1 MNRTCTAS
9 AILFCIASATQADSL
24 ALDDRSGVFSGAAR
38 GGCATMAYQDFWLEP
53 LGSEC
58 LHSTED
64 YLDYEA
70 VFVPTVYGVEIAPQM
85 LDGLSPNTNGTL
97 RLTLGIDGWAE
108 GSVTVGAP
116 PLLWGE
122 LYGWA
127 SIHRCAGGVQ
137 EMCYTCGRRHSSD
150 DGYDC
155 SHDLGC
161 AARTSYANACTC
173 APLLVKV
180 NWDDDNWNFS
190 EDRLEARPCTGDD
203 ETEGFRAI
211 GVGRYCCCHGDI
223 SGTTSVSELT
233 ASSELRLWNG
243 STAASSSASAFAI
256 EAISASSGIGSATV
270 SYEIRDETNGFLRTV
285 TRQVTAANL
294 EIRPDFNDDGT
305 VDNYDRFYFD
315 DGGTWQLRVRDEP
328 YKFALVSECPSAA
341 SASLLAVQSAGTGTV
356 IRTQLTGGTTLPFGT
371 PSSSPLFAAK
381 NETKELFVDTSG
393 GPGTIYLHYSLGFG
407 GAHAPLADIR
417 QIHVVDANG
426 REEWATTNSLPDLV
440 YNFSD
445 VLGDVYWTIYDDED
459 NIVDYGDDSS
469 FTPIDLPPGN
479 YTVEVYFA
487 DVYEDGILG
496 YTSSAPLHVVD
507 VRLVRLFETANEA
520 NRISNPTRKDDTT
533 GNPDAETEIVNA
545 GTPLEERYAAPRNY
559 LYTVGDPVTG
569 NFNVS
574 AQFDATGAEGCT
586 NYYCA
591 FYQPDGQK
599 APGTETNI
607 DLTAESVA
615 FSLPAPAL
623 VTNVVWG
630 LRGGLDVNHNATLDN
645 DEASSFAIYTNS
657 ANVVKHA
664 CIKGITKEQYETDRQ
679 VINRRVYWYIDNPP
693 TWIVPNARSFLTLF
707 YRNGLTSELD
717 ESYRPNSTTEI
728 SFDAFSANN
737 SCFAEWLTHNSG
749 LNFSSYGVGPI
760 VKYGWNSQSTI
771 SKFLAK
777 QTPFQLKTYHADIN
791 SGAVS
796 ETLTTTGTK
805 LKQFYETNVISV
817 AQSLLAN
824 EENGAIAVLPSTNG
838 WYDVSSSDIFQGLS
852 PAWVPGLTIDVGE
865 YYGYSGIPA
874 IILDYN
880 AYEGRVNNYD
890 AHGTI
895 GRGRLI
901 NPSYRFFV
909 EKQTTPTGSAQYIVT
924 NVTFSCT
931 ISDLYDF
938 NHEDGDIATSAA
950 SIQIG
955 YGAGAMSRYPQ
966 YGKIFMHEIDI
977 KMDYAAPF
985 ATYSYPQMP
994 QSGGEYND

>member
-1 MNRTCTAS
+1 MKRACIAS
-9 AILFCIASATQADSL
+9 AILLCIATATQADSL
-24 ALDDRSGVFSGAAR
+24 ALDDRSGVFSGTTR
-38 GGCATMAYQDFWLEP
+38 GGSAAMAYQDFWLEP

-58 LHSTED
+58 LHNAEN

-70 VFVPTVYGVEIAPQM
+70 VFSPAIFGVGITPQM
-85 LDGLSPNTNGTL
+85 LDGFTLNTNGTL
-97 RLTLGIDGWAE
+97 RLALGIDSWAE

-137 EMCYTCGRRHSSD
+137 EMCYACGRRHSSE

-155 SHDLGC
+155 SHDLDC

-190 EDRLEARPCTGDD
+190 EDRLEASPCTGDD

-243 STAASSSASAFAI
+243 STVASSSANSFAI
-256 EAISASSGIGSATV
+256 EAIAASSGIGSATV
-270 SYEIRDETNGFLRTV
+270 SYEIRDETNGFLRTI

-294 EIRPDFNDDGT
+294 EIRPDFNDDET

-341 SASLLAVQSAGTGTV
+341 SASLRAVQSAGTGTV
-356 IRTQLTGGTTLPFGT
+356 IRTQATGGTTLPFGT

-393 GPGTIYLHYSLGFG
+393 GPGTLYLQYSLGFG
-407 GAHAPLADIR
+407 GTHSPLTATR
-417 QIHVVDANG
+417 QIHIVDANVH
-426 REEWATTNSLPDLV
+426 EEWATTNSLPDLV

-445 VLGDVYWTIYDDED
+445 VLGDVYWTIYDDEY

-496 YTSSAPLHVVD
+496 YTSSATLHVID
-507 VRLVRLFETANEA
+507 VRLVRLFETANET
-520 NRISNPTRKDDTT
+520 NRIFSPTRKDDTT

-623 VTNVVWG
+623 VTNVVWE

-645 DEASSFAIYTNS
+645 DEASPFAIYTNS

-664 CIKGITKEQYETDRQ
+664 HIKGITKEQYNEFHQATDDDVFFQGDTPAIAILPHARTLLALFYENGSYANLNPDYQPDSYQ
-679 VINRRVYWYIDNPP
+679 VIP
-693 TWIVPNARSFLTLF
+693 
-707 YRNGLTSELD
+707 NGLC
-717 ESYRPNSTTEI
+717 
-728 SFDAFSANN
+728 AFTNTGD
-737 SCFAEWLTHNSG
+737 CFSEWLTHNNG
-749 LNFSSYGVGPI
+749 LDFLPNGCAQIVQYDWEENSAMSQFMIYRTPFVMKRWMEVGGHNNLLRTNTSRNLEAFYNAS
-760 VKYGWNSQSTI
+760 VKSAAESHLSNAADGTEATFPLNGGWYGWSDFGSYNV
-771 SKFLAK
+771 F
-777 QTPFQLKTYHADIN
+777 
-791 SGAVS
+791 
-796 ETLTTTGTK
+796 
-805 LKQFYETNVISV
+805 TN
-817 AQSLLAN
+817 
-824 EENGAIAVLPSTNG
+824 
-838 WYDVSSSDIFQGLS
+838 LS
-852 PAWVPGLTIDVGE
+852 PSWVPGITIDVGVGPG
-865 YYGYSGIPA
+865 YGNEIGVALGDGNTDNGI
-874 IILDYN
+874 IKDF
-880 AYEGRVNNYD
+880 D
-890 AHGTI
+890 AHATI
-895 GRGRLI
+895 GRGRMI
-901 NPSYRFFV
+901 NPRYRFTVRKSVSLLGLLTTYEVVSV
-909 EKQTTPTGSAQYIVT
+909 EFACVLT
-924 NVTFSCT
+924 
-931 ISDLYDF
+931 DLYDF
-938 NHEDGDIATSAA
+938 NFEDGGRATKAA
-950 SIQIG
+950 ALQLG
-955 YGAGAMSRYPQ
+955 YGNGSVPMRIQ
-966 YGKIFMHEIDI
+966 NGKVFRHQMTIRHT
-977 KMDYAAPF
+977 YTNPF
-985 ATYSYPQMP
+985 
-994 QSGGEYND
+994 

>member
-1 MNRTCTAS
+1 MKRTCIAS
-9 AILFCIASATQADSL
+9 AILLCIATAARADNL
-24 ALDDRSGVFSGAAR
+24 ALDDRSGIFSGSAR
-38 GGCATMAYQDFWLEP
+38 GGNAAMAYQDFWLEP

-58 LHSTED
+58 LHDTED
-64 YLDYEA
+64 YLDYEPIFA
-70 VFVPTVYGVEIAPQM
+70 PSIFGVAIAPQM
-85 LDGLSPNTNGTL
+85 LDGFSLNTNGTL
-97 RLTLGIDGWAE
+97 RLTLGIDSWAE

-127 SIHRCAGGVQ
+127 SIHRCSGGVQ
-137 EMCYTCGRRHSSD
+137 EMCYACGRRHSSD

-190 EDRLEARPCTGDD
+190 EDRLEASPCTGDD

-243 STAASSSASAFAI
+243 STAASSSASSFAI

-270 SYEIRDETNGFLRTV
+270 SYEIRDETNGFLRTI

-294 EIRPDFNDDGT
+294 EIRPDFNDDET

-328 YKFALVSECPSAA
+328 YKFVLVSECPSAA

-356 IRTQLTGGTTLPFGT
+356 IRTQATGGTTLPFGT
-371 PSSSPLFAAK
+371 PSSAPLFAAK

-393 GPGTIYLHYSLGFG
+393 GPGTLYLHYSLGFG
-407 GAHAPLADIR
+407 STHAPLADTR
-417 QIHVVDANG
+417 QIHVVDANV

-487 DVYEDGILG
+487 DVYDDSILG
-496 YTSSAPLHVVD
+496 YTSSAPLHVID
-507 VRLVRLFETANEA
+507 VRLVRLFETANET
-520 NRISNPTRKDDTT
+520 NRIFNPTRKDDTT

-545 GTPLEERYAAPRNY
+545 GTLLEERYAAPRNY

-623 VTNVVWG
+623 VTNVVWE
-630 LRGGLDVNHNATLDN
+630 LRGGLDVNHNTTLDS
-645 DEASSFAIYTNS
+645 DEATPFAIYTNS

-664 CIKGITKEQYETDRQ
+664 CLKGITKEQYEDSSD
-679 VINRRVYWYIDNPP
+679 YIDNRVDLWLYGDDTPP
-693 TWIVPNARSFLTLF
+693 AIIFTRARTLLKIFYMCTGDRGLAPELAPNIVNSNAV
-707 YRNGLTSELD
+707 
-717 ESYRPNSTTEI
+717 I
-728 SFDAFSANN
+728 HAFANDG
-737 SCFAEWLTHNSG
+737 SCFSEWITHNSG
-749 LNFSSYGVGPI
+749 AEYDPNGSATVCDYTWDEGSDMSEFIASQWPFAPKVPTVGIINVNWTPTQTGQILHQFYTNVVESQVISHMSDMEIGTVLTFPTNGGWYTQASSTNFFSS
-760 VKYGWNSQSTI
+760 
-771 SKFLAK
+771 
-777 QTPFQLKTYHADIN
+777 
-791 SGAVS
+791 
-796 ETLTTTGTK
+796 
-805 LKQFYETNVISV
+805 
-817 AQSLLAN
+817 
-824 EENGAIAVLPSTNG
+824 
-838 WYDVSSSDIFQGLS
+838 LS
-852 PAWVPGLTIDVGE
+852 PSWVPGITVDVGINP
-865 YYGYSGIPA
+865 GSPTTALLSDFFATSGA
-874 IILDYN
+874 ADN
-880 AYEGRVNNYD
+880 YE
-890 AHGTI
+890 AHITI
-895 GRGRLI
+895 GRGRIL
-901 NPSYRFFV
+901 NPRYRFEVQKQNGDTGITFV
-909 EKQTTPTGSAQYIVT
+909 VT
-924 NVTFSCT
+924 NMIFGCT
-931 ISDLYDF
+931 VMDLYDF
-938 NHEDGDIATSAA
+938 NYEDGGAATHAA
-950 SIQIG
+950 AVQLGFGNGTIQDR
-955 YGAGAMSRYPQ
+955 SEH
-966 YGKIFMHEIDI
+966 GKIFTH
-977 KMDYAAPF
+977 KMYILKNYPYPF
-985 ATYSYPQMP
+985 TR
-994 QSGGEYND
+994 

>member
-1 MNRTCTAS
+1 MKRACIAS
-9 AILFCIASATQADSL
+9 AILLCIATATQADSL
-24 ALDDRSGVFSGAAR
+24 ALDDRSGVFSGTTR
-38 GGCATMAYQDFWLEP
+38 GGSAAMAYQDFWLEP

-58 LHSTED
+58 LHNAEN

-70 VFVPTVYGVEIAPQM
+70 VFSPAIFGVGITPQM
-85 LDGLSPNTNGTL
+85 LDGFTLNTNGTL
-97 RLTLGIDGWAE
+97 RLALGIDSWAE

-137 EMCYTCGRRHSSD
+137 EMCYACGRRHSSE

-155 SHDLGC
+155 SHDLDC

-190 EDRLEARPCTGDD
+190 EDRLEASPCTGDD
-203 ETEGFRAI
+203 ETEGFQAI
-211 GVGRYCCCHGDI
+211 GIGKYCCCHGDI

-243 STAASSSASAFAI
+243 TTAASSSANSFAI
-256 EAISASSGIGSATV
+256 EAIAASSGIGSATV
-270 SYEIRDETNGFLRTV
+270 SYEIRDETNGFLRTI

-294 EIRPDFNDDGT
+294 EIRPDFNDDET

-328 YKFALVSECPSAA
+328 YKFARVSECPSAA
-341 SASLLAVQSAGTGTV
+341 SASLRAVQSAGTGTV
-356 IRTQLTGGTTLPFGT
+356 IRTQATGGTTLPFGT

-393 GPGTIYLHYSLGFG
+393 GPGTLYLQYSLGFG
-407 GAHAPLADIR
+407 GTHSPLTATR
-417 QIHVVDANG
+417 QIHIVDANVH
-426 REEWATTNSLPDLV
+426 EEWATTNSLPDLV

-445 VLGDVYWTIYDDED
+445 VLGDVYWTIYDDEY

-496 YTSSAPLHVVD
+496 YTSSATLHVID
-507 VRLVRLFETANEA
+507 VRLVRLFETANET
-520 NRISNPTRKDDTT
+520 NRIFSPTRKDDTT

-623 VTNVVWG
+623 VTNVVWE

-645 DEASSFAIYTNS
+645 DEASPFAIYTNS

-664 CIKGITKEQYETDRQ
+664 HIKGITKEQYNEFHQATDDDVFFQGDTPAIAILPHARTLLALFYENGSYANLNPDYQPDSYQ
-679 VINRRVYWYIDNPP
+679 VIP
-693 TWIVPNARSFLTLF
+693 
-707 YRNGLTSELD
+707 NGLC
-717 ESYRPNSTTEI
+717 
-728 SFDAFSANN
+728 AFTNTGD
-737 SCFAEWLTHNSG
+737 CFSEWLTHNNG
-749 LNFSSYGVGPI
+749 LDFLPNGCAQIVQYDWEENSAMSQFMIYRTPFVMKRWMEVGGHNNLLRTNTSRNLEAFYNAS
-760 VKYGWNSQSTI
+760 VKSAAESHLSNAADGTEATFPLNGGWYGWSDFGSYNV
-771 SKFLAK
+771 F
-777 QTPFQLKTYHADIN
+777 
-791 SGAVS
+791 
-796 ETLTTTGTK
+796 
-805 LKQFYETNVISV
+805 TN
-817 AQSLLAN
+817 
-824 EENGAIAVLPSTNG
+824 
-838 WYDVSSSDIFQGLS
+838 LS
-852 PAWVPGLTIDVGE
+852 PSWVPGITIDVGVGPG
-865 YYGYSGIPA
+865 YGNEIGVALGDGNTDNGI
-874 IILDYN
+874 IKDF
-880 AYEGRVNNYD
+880 D
-890 AHGTI
+890 AHATI
-895 GRGRLI
+895 GRGRMI
-901 NPSYRFFV
+901 NPRYRFTVRKSVSLLGLLTTYEVVSV
-909 EKQTTPTGSAQYIVT
+909 EFACVLT
-924 NVTFSCT
+924 
-931 ISDLYDF
+931 DLYDF
-938 NHEDGDIATSAA
+938 NFEDGGRATKAA
-950 SIQIG
+950 ALQLG
-955 YGAGAMSRYPQ
+955 YGNGSVPMRIQ
-966 YGKIFMHEIDI
+966 NGKVFRHQMTIRHT
-977 KMDYAAPF
+977 YTNPF
-985 ATYSYPQMP
+985 
-994 QSGGEYND
+994 

>member
-1 MNRTCTAS
+1 MKRACIAS
-9 AILFCIASATQADSL
+9 AILLCIATATQADSL
-24 ALDDRSGVFSGAAR
+24 ALDDRSGVFSGTTR
-38 GGCATMAYQDFWLEP
+38 GGSAAMAYQDFWLEP

-58 LHSTED
+58 LHNAEN

-70 VFVPTVYGVEIAPQM
+70 VFSPAIFGVGITPQM
-85 LDGLSPNTNGTL
+85 LDGFTLNTNGTL
-97 RLTLGIDGWAE
+97 RLALGIDSWAE

-137 EMCYTCGRRHSSD
+137 EMCYACGRRHSSE

-155 SHDLGC
+155 SHDLDC

-190 EDRLEARPCTGDD
+190 EDRLEASPCTGDD
-203 ETEGFRAI
+203 ETEGFQAI
-211 GVGRYCCCHGDI
+211 GIGKYCCCHGDI

-243 STAASSSASAFAI
+243 TTAASSSANSFAI
-256 EAISASSGIGSATV
+256 EAIAASSGIGSATV
-270 SYEIRDETNGFLRTV
+270 SYEIRDETNGFLRTI

-294 EIRPDFNDDGT
+294 EIRPDFNDDET

-341 SASLLAVQSAGTGTV
+341 SASLRAVQSAGTGTV
-356 IRTQLTGGTTLPFGT
+356 IRTQATGGTTLPFGT

-393 GPGTIYLHYSLGFG
+393 GPGTLYLQYSLGFG
-407 GAHAPLADIR
+407 GTHSPLTATR
-417 QIHVVDANG
+417 QIHIVDANVH
-426 REEWATTNSLPDLV
+426 EEWATTNSLPDLV

-445 VLGDVYWTIYDDED
+445 VLGDVYWTIYDDEY

-496 YTSSAPLHVVD
+496 YTSSATLHVID
-507 VRLVRLFETANEA
+507 VRLVRLFETANET
-520 NRISNPTRKDDTT
+520 NRIFSPTRKDDTT

-623 VTNVVWG
+623 VTNVVWE

-645 DEASSFAIYTNS
+645 DEASPFAIYTNS

-664 CIKGITKEQYETDRQ
+664 HIKGITKEQYNEFHQATDDDVFFQGDTPAIAILPHARTLLALFYENGSYANLNPDYQPDSYQ
-679 VINRRVYWYIDNPP
+679 VIP
-693 TWIVPNARSFLTLF
+693 
-707 YRNGLTSELD
+707 NGLC
-717 ESYRPNSTTEI
+717 
-728 SFDAFSANN
+728 AFTNTGD
-737 SCFAEWLTHNSG
+737 CFSEWLTHNNG
-749 LNFSSYGVGPI
+749 LDFLPNGCAQIVQYDWEENSAMSQFMIYRTPFVMKRWMEVGGHNNLLRTNTSRNLEAFYNAS
-760 VKYGWNSQSTI
+760 VKSAAESHLSNAADGTEATFPLNGGWYGWSDFGSYNV
-771 SKFLAK
+771 F
-777 QTPFQLKTYHADIN
+777 
-791 SGAVS
+791 
-796 ETLTTTGTK
+796 
-805 LKQFYETNVISV
+805 TN
-817 AQSLLAN
+817 
-824 EENGAIAVLPSTNG
+824 
-838 WYDVSSSDIFQGLS
+838 LS
-852 PAWVPGLTIDVGE
+852 PSWVPGITIDVGVGPG
-865 YYGYSGIPA
+865 YGNEIGVALGDGNTDNGI
-874 IILDYN
+874 IKDF
-880 AYEGRVNNYD
+880 D
-890 AHGTI
+890 AHATI
-895 GRGRLI
+895 GRGRMI
-901 NPSYRFFV
+901 NPRYRFTVRKSVSLLGLLTTYEVVSV
-909 EKQTTPTGSAQYIVT
+909 EFACVLT
-924 NVTFSCT
+924 
-931 ISDLYDF
+931 DLYDF
-938 NHEDGDIATSAA
+938 NFEDGGRATKAA
-950 SIQIG
+950 ALQLG
-955 YGAGAMSRYPQ
+955 YGNGSVPMRIQ
-966 YGKIFMHEIDI
+966 NGKVFRHQMTIRHT
-977 KMDYAAPF
+977 YTNPF
-985 ATYSYPQMP
+985 
-994 QSGGEYND
+994 

>member
-1 MNRTCTAS
+1 MKRTCIAS
-9 AILFCIASATQADSL
+9 AILLCIATAARADNL
-24 ALDDRSGVFSGAAR
+24 ALDDRSGIFSGSAR
-38 GGCATMAYQDFWLEP
+38 GGNAAMAYQDFWLEP

-58 LHSTED
+58 LHDTED

-70 VFVPTVYGVEIAPQM
+70 VFSPAIFGVGIMPQM
-85 LDGLSPNTNGTL
+85 LDGFTLNTNGTL
-97 RLTLGIDGWAE
+97 RLALGIDSRAE

-127 SIHRCAGGVQ
+127 SIHRCSGGVQ
-137 EMCYTCGRRHSSD
+137 EMCYACGRRHSSD

-180 NWDDDNWNFS
+180 NWDDDNRNFS
-190 EDRLEARPCTGDD
+190 EDRLEASPCTGDD

-243 STAASSSASAFAI
+243 STVASSSANSFAI
-256 EAISASSGIGSATV
+256 EAIAASSGIGSATV
-270 SYEIRDETNGFLRTV
+270 SYEIRDETNGFLRAI

-294 EIRPDFNDDGT
+294 EIRPDINDDGT
-305 VDNYDRFYFD
+305 IDNYDRFYFD

-341 SASLLAVQSAGTGTV
+341 SASLRAVQSAGTGTV
-356 IRTQLTGGTTLPFGT
+356 IRTQATGGTTLPFGT

-393 GPGTIYLHYSLGFG
+393 GPGTLYLQYSLGFG
-407 GAHAPLADIR
+407 GTHSPLTATR
-417 QIHVVDANG
+417 QIHIVDANVH
-426 REEWATTNSLPDLV
+426 EEWATTNSLPDLV

-445 VLGDVYWTIYDDED
+445 VLGDVYWTIYDDEY

-496 YTSSAPLHVVD
+496 YTSSATLHVID
-507 VRLVRLFETANEA
+507 VRLVRLFETANET
-520 NRISNPTRKDDTT
+520 NRIFSPTRKDDTT

-623 VTNVVWG
+623 VTNVVWE

-645 DEASSFAIYTNS
+645 DEASPFAIYTNS

-664 CIKGITKEQYETDRQ
+664 HIKGITKEQYNEFHQATDDDVFFQGDTPAIAILPHARTLLALFYENGSYANLNPDYQPDSYQ
-679 VINRRVYWYIDNPP
+679 VIP
-693 TWIVPNARSFLTLF
+693 
-707 YRNGLTSELD
+707 NGLC
-717 ESYRPNSTTEI
+717 
-728 SFDAFSANN
+728 AFTNTGD
-737 SCFAEWLTHNSG
+737 CFSEWLTHNNG
-749 LNFSSYGVGPI
+749 LDFLPNGCAQIVQYDWEENSAMSQFMIYRTPFVMKRWMEVGGHNNLLRTNTSRNLEAFYNAS
-760 VKYGWNSQSTI
+760 VKSAAESHLSNAADGTEATFPLNGGWYGWSDFGSYNV
-771 SKFLAK
+771 F
-777 QTPFQLKTYHADIN
+777 
-791 SGAVS
+791 
-796 ETLTTTGTK
+796 
-805 LKQFYETNVISV
+805 TN
-817 AQSLLAN
+817 
-824 EENGAIAVLPSTNG
+824 
-838 WYDVSSSDIFQGLS
+838 LS
-852 PAWVPGLTIDVGE
+852 PSWVPGITIDVGVGPG
-865 YYGYSGIPA
+865 YGNEIGVALGDGNTDNGI
-874 IILDYN
+874 IKDF
-880 AYEGRVNNYD
+880 D
-890 AHGTI
+890 AHATI
-895 GRGRLI
+895 GRGRMI
-901 NPSYRFFV
+901 NPRYRFTVRKSVSLLGLLTTYEVVSV
-909 EKQTTPTGSAQYIVT
+909 EFACVLT
-924 NVTFSCT
+924 
-931 ISDLYDF
+931 DLYDF
-938 NHEDGDIATSAA
+938 NFEDGGRATKAA
-950 SIQIG
+950 ALQLG
-955 YGAGAMSRYPQ
+955 YGNGSVPMRIQ
-966 YGKIFMHEIDI
+966 NGKVFRHQMTIRHT
-977 KMDYAAPF
+977 YTNPF
-985 ATYSYPQMP
+985 
-994 QSGGEYND
+994 

>member
-1 MNRTCTAS
+1 MKRTCIAS
-9 AILFCIASATQADSL
+9 AILLCIASATQADSL

-38 GGCATMAYQDFWLEP
+38 GGSAAMAYQDFWLEP

-58 LHSTED
+58 LHDTED

-70 VFVPTVYGVEIAPQM
+70 VFSPAIFGVGITPQM
-85 LDGLSPNTNGTL
+85 LDGFTLNTNGTL
-97 RLTLGIDGWAE
+97 RLALGIDSWAE

-137 EMCYTCGRRHSSD
+137 EMCYACGRRHSSE

-155 SHDLGC
+155 SHDLDC

-190 EDRLEARPCTGDD
+190 EDRLEASPCTGDD

-243 STAASSSASAFAI
+243 STVASSSANSFAI
-256 EAISASSGIGSATV
+256 EAIAASSGIGSATV
-270 SYEIRDETNGFLRTV
+270 SYEIRDETNGFLRAI

-294 EIRPDFNDDGT
+294 EIRPDINDDGT
-305 VDNYDRFYFD
+305 IDNYDRFYFD

-341 SASLLAVQSAGTGTV
+341 SASLRAVQSAGTGTV
-356 IRTQLTGGTTLPFGT
+356 IRTQATGGTTLPFGT

-393 GPGTIYLHYSLGFG
+393 GPGTLYLQYSLGFG
-407 GAHAPLADIR
+407 GTHSPLTATR
-417 QIHVVDANG
+417 QIHIVDANVH
-426 REEWATTNSLPDLV
+426 EEWATTNSLPDLV

-445 VLGDVYWTIYDDED
+445 VLGDVYWTIYDDEY

-496 YTSSAPLHVVD
+496 YTSSATLHVID
-507 VRLVRLFETANEA
+507 VRLVRLFETANET
-520 NRISNPTRKDDTT
+520 NRIFSPTRKDDTT

-623 VTNVVWG
+623 VTNVVWE

-645 DEASSFAIYTNS
+645 DEASPFAIYTNS

-664 CIKGITKEQYETDRQ
+664 HIKGITKEQYNEFHQATDDDVFFQGDTPAIAILPHARTLLALFYENGSYANLNPDYQPDSYQ
-679 VINRRVYWYIDNPP
+679 VIP
-693 TWIVPNARSFLTLF
+693 
-707 YRNGLTSELD
+707 NGLC
-717 ESYRPNSTTEI
+717 
-728 SFDAFSANN
+728 AFTNTGD
-737 SCFAEWLTHNSG
+737 CFSEWLTHNNG
-749 LNFSSYGVGPI
+749 LDFLPNGCAQIVQYDWEENSAMSQFMIYRTPFVMKRWMEVGGHNNLLRTNTSRNLEAFYNAS
-760 VKYGWNSQSTI
+760 VKSAAESHLSNAADGTEATFPLNGGWYGWSDFGSYNV
-771 SKFLAK
+771 F
-777 QTPFQLKTYHADIN
+777 
-791 SGAVS
+791 
-796 ETLTTTGTK
+796 
-805 LKQFYETNVISV
+805 TN
-817 AQSLLAN
+817 
-824 EENGAIAVLPSTNG
+824 
-838 WYDVSSSDIFQGLS
+838 LS
-852 PAWVPGLTIDVGE
+852 PSWVPGITIDVGVGPG
-865 YYGYSGIPA
+865 YGNEIGVALGDGNTDNGI
-874 IILDYN
+874 IKDF
-880 AYEGRVNNYD
+880 D
-890 AHGTI
+890 AHATI
-895 GRGRLI
+895 GRGRMI
-901 NPSYRFFV
+901 NPRYRFTVRKSVSLLGLLTTYEVVSV
-909 EKQTTPTGSAQYIVT
+909 EFACVLT
-924 NVTFSCT
+924 
-931 ISDLYDF
+931 DLYDF
-938 NHEDGDIATSAA
+938 NFEDGGRATKAA
-950 SIQIG
+950 ALQLG
-955 YGAGAMSRYPQ
+955 YGNGSVPMRIQ
-966 YGKIFMHEIDI
+966 NGKVFRHQMTIRHT
-977 KMDYAAPF
+977 YTNPF
-985 ATYSYPQMP
+985 
-994 QSGGEYND
+994 

>member
-1 MNRTCTAS
+1 MKRTCIAS
-9 AILFCIASATQADSL
+9 AILLCIATAARADNL
-24 ALDDRSGVFSGAAR
+24 ALDDRSGIFSGSAR
-38 GGCATMAYQDFWLEP
+38 GGNAAMAYQDFWLEP

-58 LHSTED
+58 LHNAEN

-70 VFVPTVYGVEIAPQM
+70 VFSPAIFGVGIMPQM
-85 LDGLSPNTNGTL
+85 LDGFTLNTNGTL
-97 RLTLGIDGWAE
+97 RLALGIDSRAE

-127 SIHRCAGGVQ
+127 SIHRCSGGVQ
-137 EMCYTCGRRHSSD
+137 EMCYACGRRHSSD

-190 EDRLEARPCTGDD
+190 EDRLEASPCTGDD

-243 STAASSSASAFAI
+243 STAASSSASSFAI

-285 TRQVTAANL
+285 TRQVIAANL
-294 EIRPDFNDDGT
+294 EIRPDFNDDET

-356 IRTQLTGGTTLPFGT
+356 IRTQATGGTTLPFGT

-381 NETKELFVDTSG
+381 NETKELFVDTSN

-407 GAHAPLADIR
+407 GAHAPLADTR
-417 QIHVVDANG
+417 QIHVVDANV
-426 REEWATTNSLPDLV
+426 REEWATTNSLADLV

-459 NIVDYGDDSS
+459 NIVDYGDASS

-496 YTSSAPLHVVD
+496 YTSSAPLHVID
-507 VRLVRLFETANEA
+507 VRLVRLFETANET
-520 NRISNPTRKDDTT
+520 NRIFNPTRKDDTT

-607 DLTAESVA
+607 NLTAESVA

-623 VTNVVWG
+623 VTNVVWE
-630 LRGGLDVNHNATLDN
+630 LRGGLDVNHNTTLDS
-645 DEASSFAIYTNS
+645 DEATPFAIYTNS

-664 CIKGITKEQYETDRQ
+664 HIRGITKEQYNEFHQATDDDVFFQGDTPAIAILPHARTLLALFYENGSYANLNPDYQPDSYQ
-679 VINRRVYWYIDNPP
+679 VIP
-693 TWIVPNARSFLTLF
+693 
-707 YRNGLTSELD
+707 NGLC
-717 ESYRPNSTTEI
+717 
-728 SFDAFSANN
+728 AFTNTGD
-737 SCFAEWLTHNSG
+737 CFSEWLTHNNG
-749 LNFSSYGVGPI
+749 LDFQPNGCAQIVQYDWEENSAMSQFMIYRTPFVMKRWMEVGGHNNLLRTNTSRNLEAFYNAS
-760 VKYGWNSQSTI
+760 VKSAAESHLSNAADGTEATFPLNGGWYGWSDFGSYNV
-771 SKFLAK
+771 F
-777 QTPFQLKTYHADIN
+777 
-791 SGAVS
+791 
-796 ETLTTTGTK
+796 
-805 LKQFYETNVISV
+805 TN
-817 AQSLLAN
+817 
-824 EENGAIAVLPSTNG
+824 
-838 WYDVSSSDIFQGLS
+838 LS
-852 PAWVPGLTIDVGE
+852 PSWVPGITIDVGVGPG
-865 YYGYSGIPA
+865 YGNEIGVALGDGNTDNGI
-874 IILDYN
+874 IKDF
-880 AYEGRVNNYD
+880 D
-890 AHGTI
+890 AHATI
-895 GRGRLI
+895 GRGRMI
-901 NPSYRFFV
+901 NPRYRFTVRKSVSLLGLLTTYEVVSV
-909 EKQTTPTGSAQYIVT
+909 EFACVLT
-924 NVTFSCT
+924 
-931 ISDLYDF
+931 DLYDF
-938 NHEDGDIATSAA
+938 NFEDGGRATKAA
-950 SIQIG
+950 ALQLG
-955 YGAGAMSRYPQ
+955 YGNGSVPLRMQ
-966 YGKIFMHEIDI
+966 NGKVFRHQMTIRHT
-977 KMDYAAPF
+977 YTNPF
-985 ATYSYPQMP
+985 
-994 QSGGEYND
+994 